1 MVNMMMITRFSLAA
15 VALLLL
21 TSHIAKADINPWA
34 ESYRLEGLYQ
44 YDAANNALN
53 AIANKD
59 PKNELLLLRRG
70 WLEYLSGNHSKS
82 IEYYKKAASVNGQSL
97 EAQLGM
103 IMPLM
108 AQQRWR
114 EAAASANK
122 VLETAPW
129 NYHAHIRLMSCEQA
143 LKQWSTLEKHAQ
155 QVAARYPTDA
165 SIWIFLG
172 RARHHLGNKDGASNA
187 YDRVLQLVPDNFEAS
202 QYTTRNIP

>member
-1 MVNMMMITRFSLAA
+1 MVRMMIIKYISPALAA
-15 VALLLL
+15 LLFFISSIAL
-21 TSHIAKADINPWA
+21 ADINPWA
-34 ESYRLEGLYQ
+34 ESYRLESLYQ
-44 YDAANNALN
+44 YEAANNALN

-59 PKNELLLLRRG
+59 PNNELLLLRRG

-103 IMPLM
+103 ILPLM

-129 NYHAHIRLMSCEQA
+129 NYHAHIRLMACEQA

-165 SIWIFLG
+165 SVWVFLG
-172 RARHHLGNKDGASNA
+172 RARHHLGNKDGASSA
-187 YDRVLQLVPDNFEAS
+187 YDKVLQLVPDNFEAS
-202 QYTTRNIP
+202 QYTARNIP